1 MAEIERKKNL
11 GYLFIILGFGLLILA
26 SGLALR
32 EYFFYRS
39 SVGEVSNIPSIL
51 GFMAS
56 ELLVLIVKVAFLG
69 VVIAASSIMLRYGLE
84 LTKEA
89 KK

>member
-1 MAEIERKKNL
+1 MEEQLKKRRM
-11 GYLFIILGFGLLILA
+11 GYIFILLGFGLLIIS

-32 EYFFYRS
+32 EYFFYRAS
-39 SVGEVSNIPSIL
+39 IGEVSNVPSIL

-69 VVIAASSIMLRYGLE
+69 VVIAASSILLRYGLE
-84 LTKEA
+84 FLKESR
-89 KK
+89 K